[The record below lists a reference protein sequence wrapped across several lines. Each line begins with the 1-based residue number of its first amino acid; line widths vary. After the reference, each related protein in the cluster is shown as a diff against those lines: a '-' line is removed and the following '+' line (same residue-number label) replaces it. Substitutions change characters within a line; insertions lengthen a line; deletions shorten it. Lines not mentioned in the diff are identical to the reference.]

1 MWQIFVMDPFGKRFL
16 VTLFVFFGKSN
27 IIDTNYFTT
36 FLQTTDVAFSNF
48 QIIIDKHKCD
58 VSGEPILEL
67 IRICHSIVYKNVV
80 K

>member
-1 MWQIFVMDPFGKRFL
+1 MDLFGKRFL

-36 FLQTTDVAFSNF
+36 FLQTTDVTFSNF

-58 VSGEPILEL
+58 VSSRSILEL
-67 IRICHSIVYKNVV
+67 IKFTTLIVYKNIV

>member
-16 VTLFVFFGKSN
+16 VMLFVFFGKSN

-58 VSGEPILEL
+58 VSSEPILEL
-67 IRICHSIVYKNVV
+67 IRICHSIVCKNVV